1 VIFDLDGVVVD
12 SEIWWDEVRRDF
24 ARAHG
29 RTWDLEDRA
38 GVMGANSRQWSETM
52 RTRLGLDLD
61 ADAIQDSVVDGMVE
75 RYERDGAPTID
86 GAVETV
92 RRVAA
97 RWPTALA
104 SSSHHRAIAAALAA
118 TGLTDVFHAVVS
130 SDDVAHGKPAPDVF
144 LEAARRLGAD
154 PASTLVV
161 EDSLN
166 GLKAGRAAG
175 MTTVLVPNR
184 SIPPAAGADAFAD
197 VILERIADLEPDAVT
212 ARAHGGE
219 VEAAASVEAAAT
231 VEVPVKAHIEAA
243 APVVAPVVAPVEAT
257 AHASREPR
265 STPASAPLPTGPH
278 GTDGLHPFRRTLR
291 TWASRI
297 ASWVVV
303 RSYLRVRLEG
313 RERLPRTPA
322 IYCFNHLNWV
332 DPFLLM
338 AVLPMRPR
346 LTFFGPKEEDM
357 TVGGRNRLM
366 TWTGATIPYR
376 PGKNNLIEATRRVRA
391 VIDAGGVIAI
401 AGEGRIQP
409 FESQLGPLNEGAAY
423 FALREQVPLVPI
435 AIHGTS
441 WLGFGRRARVVIGEP
456 LTPLG
461 RPNRENVDA
470 LTARCWA
477 ALHELVRDEPE
488 RARPGPIGRRVTE
501 QFNDWPEGDRAAAES
516 AAHATSASRPASPAA
531 SPAEIPPL
539 AAEPERS

>member
-1 VIFDLDGVVVD
+1 MIFDLDGVVVD

-24 ARAHG
+24 ARAQG
-29 RTWDLEDRA
+29 RAWDLADRA
-38 GVMGANSRQWSETM
+38 AVMGANSRQWAETM

-61 ADAIQDSVVDGMVE
+61 ADAIQDAVVDGIVA

-92 RRVAA
+92 RRVAE

-104 SSSHHRAIAAALAA
+104 SSSHQRSISAALAA
-118 TGLTDVFHAVVS
+118 TGLGGVFHAVVS
-130 SDDVAHGKPAPDVF
+130 SDDVAQGKPAPDVF

-154 PASTLVV
+154 PATTLVV
-161 EDSLN
+161 EDSVN

-175 MTTVLVPNR
+175 MTTVLVPNH
-184 SIPPAAGADAFAD
+184 SIPPADGADAFAD
-197 VILERIADLEPDAVT
+197 VILERIADLDPEAVT
-212 ARAHGGE
+212 PRARGGAGE
-219 VEAAASVEAAAT
+219 S
-231 VEVPVKAHIEAA
+231 
-243 APVVAPVVAPVEAT
+243 VAPVEAT
-257 AHASREPR
+257 KAAPR
-265 STPASAPLPTGPH
+265 APRPTGPH

-291 TWASRI
+291 AWASRI
-297 ASWVVV
+297 VSWVVV
-303 RSYLRVRLEG
+303 RSYLRLRLEG

-357 TVGGRNRLM
+357 SVGGRNRLM

-441 WLGFGRRARVVIGEP
+441 WLGFGRRIRVVVGEP
-456 LTPLG
+456 LAPIG

-470 LTARCWA
+470 LIARCWT

-516 AAHATSASRPASPAA
+516 AARETAA
-531 SPAEIPPL
+531 SPRARPIGTPADAPPL